1 MNNESTEIK
10 WLRPTKY
17 IPQKKIEKELKSRVP
32 HKNIT
37 KIRSTI
43 NEIYEKI
50 KIERENEKKVRGLEA
65 QNQLNQAPA
74 EDDESA
80 KNINSLQNTKDDFMF
95 QSDKFNHEKEKVEKT
110 EQEKKLDNK
119 KRIYREYFKYLSEK
133 PNIKICDFTET
144 EETDEEYQKRLE
156 EKELMEKIKQEAENL
171 KNPKGMKQEKDKKKT
186 QIKFEKTISALLDEP
201 KIMTKKIL
209 KSNIDMSERYSK
221 YCKWVA
227 SQLQV
232 IIDLSIDDINVRI

>member
-32 HKNIT
+32 NKNIT
-37 KIRSTI
+37 KIRMKI
-43 NEIYEKI
+43 NEIYEKTN
-50 KIERENEKKVRGLEA
+50 IERENEKKVRGLEA

-80 KNINSLQNTKDDFMF
+80 KNINSLQNTKDDFMLH
-95 QSDKFNHEKEKVEKT
+95 SDKFHHEKEKVEKT

-133 PNIKICDFTET
+133 SNIKICDFTET
-144 EETDEEYQKRLE
+144 EETDEEYKKRLE
-156 EKELMEKIKQEAENL
+156 EKELMEKIKQEAEIS
-171 KNPKGMKQEKDKKKT
+171 KNPKGMKQEKNKT
-186 QIKFEKTISALLDEP
+186 SKKFEKLLDAVLDEP
-201 KIMTKKIL
+201 KNMTKKIL
-209 KSNIDMSERYSK
+209 NSNIDMSERYSK

-232 IIDLSIDDINVRI
+232 IIDLSINDINVRI